1 MIKDKN
7 KNKKIFYISDF
18 SLPNMSAYALHVL
31 KMCDAFAEY
40 NYELNLLLPHIK
52 KKYNFQKI
60 RKEYLLKNSFKIS
73 GFFKSKIKRN
83 LFALLLF
90 SLKLLYFFKVNKNP
104 HLIISRSILP
114 AIILSVFG
122 QKLFL
127 EIHTELKGLTKIIF
141 KTYKYF
147 NFQNRIKFI
156 LINKNLNKKL
166 KLKKKDFII
175 LDDCVDFRDF
185 KIINRKTKSCLYT
198 GSYVK
203 GKGIEII
210 IKVASQLPSVKFILY
225 GNLKT
230 LDGKLHKNLLTKKNI
245 ILNDFATYNRIVN
258 ILPKN
263 KILLMPYEKKVGV
276 LINNLDVSKYI
287 SPLKLF
293 DYLASGSTI
302 IASRKKAYTHI
313 LKHKF
318 NCYLVHSN
326 NIEEWVEAIKE
337 VLSKPNYTKLIEKNS
352 IITAKKYSWLKRVDK
367 INKFNF

>member
-1 MIKDKN
+1 M
-7 KNKKIFYISDF
+7 
-18 SLPNMSAYALHVL
+18 
-31 KMCDAFAEY
+31 
-40 NYELNLLLPHIK
+40 
-52 KKYNFQKI
+52 
-60 RKEYLLKNSFKIS
+60 
-73 GFFKSKIKRN
+73 
-83 LFALLLF
+83 
-90 SLKLLYFFKVNKNP
+90 
-104 HLIISRSILP
+104 
-114 AIILSVFG
+114 
-122 QKLFL
+122 
-127 EIHTELKGLTKIIF
+127 
-141 KTYKYF
+141 
-147 NFQNRIKFI
+147 
-156 LINKNLNKKL
+156 
-166 KLKKKDFII
+166 
-175 LDDCVDFRDF
+175 
-185 KIINRKTKSCLYT
+185 YT

-230 LDGKLHKNLLTKKNI
+230 LDGKLQKNLLTKKNI